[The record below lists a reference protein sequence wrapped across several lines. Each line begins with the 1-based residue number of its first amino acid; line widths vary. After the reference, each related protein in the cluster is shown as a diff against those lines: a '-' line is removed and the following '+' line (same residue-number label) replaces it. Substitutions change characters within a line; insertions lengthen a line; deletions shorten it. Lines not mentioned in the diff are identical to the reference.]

1 MELGLPEPQDMI
13 SSSTSSVF
21 VAQEPVLPCC
31 DCKNAEHSTDSSI
44 SSGSSYSS
52 SLSHLPVFSEET
64 TWQFRSRSLPI
75 LPQNQPPVFRN
86 QGRSLPSF
94 RLSEL
99 GKSEFFQN
107 LGTLSSLSH
116 QSTFINSLFESPD
129 IHRQGEKT
137 KDKRRSES
145 DLTSDHKPNIIFKER
160 PLLSGSTP
168 IQLSPLARWELEG
181 HMAWKVCTLREQ
193 TVPLPVRESWAMLNY
208 LIEVQGGVPEPEK
221 PQIQLSMPIHQST
234 ERNINNESPDL
245 PSLQIQG
252 NTEVESGLNRT
263 ETRISQTLIPGKQS
277 QPGYGPQILASRP
290 LMTSINIP
298 PPKSLGADI
307 TQEEMT
313 LLKKDPKHVLEL
325 NIKQR
330 VLGLPEKR
338 IQQQQTQVPNME
350 LTPQL
355 PYQVTDS
362 VKVTPLALL
371 QVMDSMG
378 MIPDSHSKV
387 IESVGLFQWPSNE
400 VVKPT
405 EAMETVHVSQKPS
418 YVIKSVEVTPRPQQ
432 QVMESRKITSR
443 PLNQV
448 IDNVKVTPIA
458 LLQVMDSMGMI
469 KKSHPPIIQSMGI
482 TPTMRYQVVESVKRS
497 TLLDH
502 QIIQPGKMSP
512 GLRHAV
518 IETVEITPGP
528 HKVMQSVDV
537 TSRPQSQ
544 VTESL
549 KITSGPVCQN
559 MKSLEMIPRPLHQ
572 VMDYMKVTPVA
583 LLQAMDFMGIIP
595 PTKSHVIESGVLI
608 ADTQSQIAN
617 LTPRAI
623 QSDGLTSSSL
633 TTIGTLGVVESV
645 GLPPKPP
652 HKVMVSGG
660 VIPISKA
667 NSRSLELTPGS
678 CIQMPDFE
686 GMTPELYYQGT
697 ESMALIPGPSHQV
710 TESSRLTPW
719 HQILQCSEMSP
730 RQSHHVIETMELTSD
745 SWLKMEKS
753 AEVTHSHHQMMESLG
768 TIPR

>member
-64 TWQFRSRSLPI
+64 TWQFRSHSLPI

-86 QGRSLPSF
+86 QGTSQPSF
-94 RLSEL
+94 MLSEL
-99 GKSEFFQN
+99 GKSELFQN
-107 LGTLSSLSH
+107 LETLSSLSP

-129 IHRQGEKT
+129 LHRQEEKT
-137 KDKRRSES
+137 KDKRRSKS

-160 PLLSGSTP
+160 PLLSGSAP

-208 LIEVQGGVPEPEK
+208 LTEVQGGVPEPEK

-234 ERNINNESPDL
+234 EQNINNESPDL
-245 PSLQIQG
+245 PSLQLQR
-252 NTEVESGLNRT
+252 NTGVESGLNRT
-263 ETRISQTLIPGKQS
+263 ETRISQTLISGKQS
-277 QPGYGPQILASRP
+277 QPGDGPQILESRP
-290 LMTSINIP
+290 LMTSIDILL
-298 PPKSLGADI
+298 PKSLGADI

-338 IQQQQTQVPNME
+338 IQPQQTQVPNME

-378 MIPDSHSKV
+378 MIPDSHSEV
-387 IESVGLFQWPSNE
+387 IESVGLFQWPPNE
-400 VVKPT
+400 VEKPM

-418 YVIKSVEVTPRPQQ
+418 YQVIKSVEVTPRPQQ

-443 PLNQV
+443 QLNQV

-469 KKSHPPIIQSMGI
+469 KKSHPPIIQSMGM
-482 TPTMRYQVVESVKRS
+482 TPTMQYQVMESVKRS

-502 QIIQPGKMSP
+502 QVIQPGKMNP
-512 GLRHAV
+512 RLQHAV

-528 HKVMQSVDV
+528 HKVMQSVHV

-544 VTESL
+544 VAESL
-549 KITSGPVCQN
+549 KITPGPICQN
-559 MKSLEMIPRPLHQ
+559 MKSFETIPRPLHQ

-595 PTKSHVIESGVLI
+595 PTKSHVIESGGLI
-608 ADTQSQIAN
+608 PDTQSQIAN

-623 QSDGLTSSSL
+623 QSDCLTSSSF
-633 TTIGTLGVVESV
+633 TTIGTFGVVESV

-652 HKVMVSGG
+652 HKVMESGG
-660 VIPISKA
+660 VIPISQA

-678 CIQMPDFE
+678 CIQVPDFE
-686 GMTPELYYQGT
+686 GMTPQPYNQDCK
-697 ESMALIPGPSHQV
+697 I
-710 TESSRLTPW
+710 
-719 HQILQCSEMSP
+719 
-730 RQSHHVIETMELTSD
+730 
-745 SWLKMEKS
+745 
-753 AEVTHSHHQMMESLG
+753 
-768 TIPR
+768 